1 MRVTKKSVTVARS
14 AMSVLML
21 TAGLAI
27 APNALAQDEQVPP
40 PPPPTEAGQL
50 IAAYEFGSLRLEY
63 DSVHPE
69 VPLIESLALLPV
81 QIDTTGETIDIADA
95 PTGVTLGQVLGLS
108 NRQITVSAINE
119 ISRVIVSELNRQ
131 GIVGV
136 LVAPSPMQI
145 DPATATDLRQDT
157 STLRIKIYVGVVTG
171 VRTVGTGDRFGDGQV
186 IDASAH
192 GRIAQLSPA
201 QPWSM
206 GSRGRRRDLIRADV
220 LDSYVHRLNRHPSRR
235 VDLAVAAAT
244 GQGEI
249 PNAVTLDYLV
259 RESKPWIAYAQISN
273 TGTDATNEWRER
285 FGFVHNQVTSRD
297 DIFQPDLVTS
307 SFEDSYAAIMSY
319 EAPLIGTDLIR
330 AKIYGNWS
338 DYTARDI
345 GLPGQDLNGTTWTFG
360 GELITNVYQK
370 KSYFVDAFAGIR
382 QEDVQVTNDLAN
394 TDADTDFLI
403 GSLGIRT
410 EQRLPTRSIYSEVVL
425 DYRLGGSDS
434 TEIAGLG
441 RLRAEDEW
449 MLLRWDAGASFFIEP
464 ILSPNGWK
472 EEGTFGSTLANE
484 IALGF
489 RGQFAFG
496 DRLIPQQQM
505 VVGGLHSVRGY
516 PQSAVAGDTV
526 IVATAEYRLHIPQ
539 LLGTSSDAGTLFGA
553 PFRYKPDRAYGMAD
567 WDLVVAGFVD
577 YGQTYIN
584 DADSIEEDE
593 SLLGAGIGLGFEYR
607 RNLRIRADWGMALSD
622 TENGAV
628 KSGDTEFHIVATL
641 AF

>member
-1 MRVTKKSVTVARS
+1 MRVTTLSVTVARS

-21 TAGLAI
+21 SVGLAI
-27 APNALAQDEQVPP
+27 APSVLAQDEQAPP
-40 PPPPTEAGQL
+40 PSEAGQL

-63 DSVHPE
+63 DNAHPE
-69 VPLIESLALLPV
+69 VPLIESLVLLPV
-81 QIDTTGETIDIADA
+81 QIDTTGETVDVASE

-108 NRQITVSAINE
+108 NRKISVSAINE
-119 ISRVIVSELNRQ
+119 ISRVVVSELNRQ

-136 LVAPSPMQI
+136 LVAPEPSQV
-145 DPATATDLRQDT
+145 DPATAADLRQDT

-171 VRTVGTGDRFGDGQV
+171 VRTVGTGDRFGEGQV
-186 IDASAH
+186 IDSPAH
-192 GRIAQLSPA
+192 RRISQLSPA
-201 QPWSM
+201 RPWRT
-206 GSRGRRRDLIRADV
+206 GDRGKRRDLIRADV
-220 LDSYVHRLNRHPSRR
+220 LDSYVHRLNRHPARR

-285 FGFVHNQVTSRD
+285 FGFVHNQVTGRD
-297 DIFQPDLVTS
+297 DIFQLDLVTS
-307 SFEDSYAAIMSY
+307 SFEDSYAAIASY

-330 AKIYGNWS
+330 ARVYGNWS
-338 DYTARDI
+338 DYTAQDI
-345 GLPGQDLNGTTWTFG
+345 GLPGQDLEGTTWTFG
-360 GELITNVYQK
+360 GELNTNVYQK
-370 KSYFVDAFAGIR
+370 KSYFVDAFAGLR
-382 QEDVQVTNDLAN
+382 QEDIRVRNDVAS
-394 TDADTDFLI
+394 TEGDTDFLI
-403 GSLGIRT
+403 GSLGVRS
-410 EQRLPTRSIYSEVVL
+410 EQRLPTRSIYGELAL
-425 DYRLGGSDS
+425 DYTLSGGDS

-449 MLLRWDAGASFFIEP
+449 MLLRWDAGASFFVEP
-464 ILSPNGWK
+464 ILSPGGWK
-472 EEGTFGSTLANE
+472 EENTFGSSLANE
-484 IALGF
+484 IAIGF
-489 RGQFAFG
+489 RGQFALG

-505 VVGGLHSVRGY
+505 VAGGLHSVRGY

-526 IVATAEYRLHIPQ
+526 MVATAEYRLHIPQ
-539 LLGTSSDAGTLFGA
+539 LMGTSSDAGTLFGE

-567 WDLVVAGFVD
+567 WDLVLAGFVD

-584 DADSIEEDE
+584 DADTNEEDE

-607 RNLRIRADWGMALSD
+607 RNLRIRADWGMALND